1 MPAER
6 TRSLKKEREDA
17 DGIRLTWTDPVESIS
32 APQQIAFAP
41 AVTPGTFIEES
52 SVENAEPAPS
62 LFPSTLEGSGPKRP
76 GHGKKKADD
85 HIPRPPNAFI
95 LFRSSFIK
103 SRHVSTEVETNHST
117 LSKIIGL
124 TWQNM
129 PHEERQ
135 FWHSKAKVAQAE
147 HKRKFPDYAFR
158 PSHVKAKGTT
168 EKRKVREVGPK
179 DMKRCAKIAQLLV
192 EGKKGADL
200 QVAIEE
206 FDKSHVPTIVTRFD
220 TPITARSFRRSL
232 SEPAPDTDPS
242 APAFLRPDPKPS
254 SRRLRASSSQ
264 PTMSRPST
272 PKTEELTF
280 GSLSS
285 ASSVFCSSP
294 FANLAE
300 NADTPSDTTWSDM
313 PPLVLP
319 PVGSVDHSFVTK
331 DAPSL
336 DFNTFVFHEAPA
348 TCIESTIDPLSP
360 APNAELYSAFHAE
373 NTTPCAPGS
382 FTPSLSIDM
391 SFLESSW
398 SGSPFP
404 SSPCT
409 PISYAGGPLSP
420 AEAVQAPSTPAFDFY
435 DMMTQ
440 FDSCG
445 GVGFDSNQG
454 TALPPEGFGSNP
466 LVHPHHQQA
475 YPPSKGSFPFYSHSH
490 KLPVPEVASMD
501 VTGLTDVFIQS
512 SQAFAF

>member
-1 MPAER
+1 V
-6 TRSLKKEREDA
+6 
-17 DGIRLTWTDPVESIS
+17 DGIRLTWTDPVESIA

-41 AVTPGTFIEES
+41 AVTPCTFTDEPSID
-52 SVENAEPAPS
+52 NAEPPPS
-62 LFPSTLEGSGPKRP
+62 LFPSNLEGSGPKKP

-103 SRHVSTEVETNHST
+103 CRHVSTEVETNHST

-135 FWHSKAKVAQAE
+135 FWHSKAKIAQQE

-179 DMKRCAKIAQLLV
+179 DMTRCAKIAQLLV
-192 EGKKGADL
+192 EGKKGAEL

-206 FDKSHVPTIVTRFD
+206 FDKSHVPTVVTRFD

-242 APAFLRPDPKPS
+242 APAFLRSDPKPS

-272 PKTEELTF
+272 PKMEEPTV
-280 GSLSS
+280 SPISSS
-285 ASSVFCSSP
+285 ASSVFSSSP
-294 FANLAE
+294 FANFAE

-319 PVGSVDHSFVTK
+319 PVGFVDHSFVTK

-336 DFNTFVFHEAPA
+336 GFNTFVFHEAPA
-348 TCIESTIDPLSP
+348 TCIESIIDPLSP
-360 APNAELYSAFHAE
+360 APHTELYSAFHAE
-373 NTTPCAPGS
+373 NTTSCAPGS
-382 FTPSLSIDM
+382 FTPSLSIDL

-420 AEAVQAPSTPAFDFY
+420 VETVQAPSTPAFDLY
-435 DMMTQ
+435 NMMTQ

-445 GVGFDSNQG
+445 GVGVDSNQG
-454 TALPPEGFGSNP
+454 TALPPEGFGSP
-466 LVHPHHQQA
+466 HQQS
-475 YPPSKGSFPFYSHSH
+475 YLPSKGSFPFYSHSH

-501 VTGLTDVFIQS
+501 VADFTDVFRQS